1 MNDSN
6 KSSNGLLVLKVPK
19 HIGMEAVEKLT
30 GNIAPLAE
38 DMGLEPMVL
47 DGGADAHVSVD
58 YTPLLT
64 RLCVAVERFV
74 AQGEVPEG
82 LSQNVAENAP
92 QALNARPSSLNSRPK
107 VDPSLGGLA
116 TDGCAHV
123 SAEGTWLLEKGERV
137 VDWSRVGRA
146 EISQELIDKFVEDLH
161 RG

>member
-1 MNDSN
+1 MTEHS
-6 KSSNGLLVLKVPK
+6 KGLLVLKLSSHATK
-19 HIGMEAVEKLT
+19 ETLQHLT
-30 GNIAPLAE
+30 EQIAPVAE
-38 DMGLEPMVL
+38 SLGVEPMVL
-47 DGGADAHVSVD
+47 PFGLDVELKMGSEA
-58 YTPLLT
+58 LLL
-64 RLCVAVERFV
+64 RVCEALEKIA
-74 AQGEVPEG
+74 AQGEAPEV
-82 LSQNVAENAP
+82 NVAEIAP
-92 QALNARPSSLNSRPK
+92 QALNARTSSLNSRPK